1 MLHKLVFLSL
11 SFFLFA
17 PVSILYMSLERSE
30 EDILKDI
37 EQGQGYGATHQ
48 TTSSPQVSESI
59 TNRKRHRMQQ
69 RQYRPKML
77 VDCFHPS
84 DKSLNKARL
93 SPDLVLPALDP
104 RYVGQT
110 QTDNSVDSYLAVPK
124 RSLSQ
129 KSQGILFQDSL
140 VLISVLLEQ
149 NIEIKRDQ
157 RGIALINYILHQ
169 YIDMNGRY
177 YAQNQSLRESI
188 KYFLEFNPYITRIKN
203 LLFAKKTIIL
213 FVSRVQK
220 CI

>member
-104 RYVGQT
+104 RYVG
-110 QTDNSVDSYLAVPK
+110 
-124 RSLSQ
+124 
-129 KSQGILFQDSL
+129 
-140 VLISVLLEQ
+140 
-149 NIEIKRDQ
+149 
-157 RGIALINYILHQ
+157 
-169 YIDMNGRY
+169 
-177 YAQNQSLRESI
+177 
-188 KYFLEFNPYITRIKN
+188 
-203 LLFAKKTIIL
+203 
-213 FVSRVQK
+213 
-220 CI
+220 